1 MEDELWQLLYPL
13 IVREDKRRSRKKKVV
28 FTDAWILMVF
38 FWAVL
43 HDRPIS
49 WACRAKSWPEEERWR
64 SLPSPSAMSRRMRT
78 VSLLNLLMQLL
89 LALGEVQA
97 PSLVR
102 IVDAKPLPVGG
113 FSKDADARWGQAV
126 DAKARGYKLFT
137 IWSRQSPV
145 PEQWRL
151 GAMNWP
157 ETAVAATLIPALQ
170 SGGYL
175 LGDSLYD
182 TNPLHELCSRHELQL
197 LAPRKMPGTQLGHQ
211 AHQPARLRAIELLET
226 RPAMPAKAPVGN
238 SRDFG
243 PSLYA
248 GRSAIERQYGQMGNF
263 GGGFAPLPN
272 WVRRPHRVAVWTAA
286 KLVLNGLRICRNQGL
301 TP

>member
-1 MEDELWQLLYPL
+1 MEDELWRVLYPL
-13 IVREDKRRSRKKKVV
+13 IIREGNRRSRKKRVV
-28 FTDAWILMVF
+28 FSDAFILLVF

-49 WACRAKSWPEEERWR
+49 WACRAKSWPEDQRWR

-78 VSLLNLLMQLL
+78 VSLLNLFTQLL
-89 LALGEVQA
+89 LALGEVCD
-97 PSLVR
+97 PSLLR

-113 FSKDADARWGQAV
+113 FSKDADARWGRGV
-126 DAKARGYKLFT
+126 NAKAKGYKLFT
-137 IWSRQSPV
+137 IWGRGNPV

-151 GAMNWP
+151 GSMNGS
-157 ETAVAATLIPALQ
+157 ETAVATDMIPKLR

-182 TNPLHELCSRHELQL
+182 SNPLHELCSRHELQL
-197 LAPRKMPGTQLGHQ
+197 LAPRKKPGTQLGHQ
-211 AHQPARLRAIELLET
+211 AHEPGRLRAIDLLET
-226 RPAMPAKAPVGN
+226 RPHTPAQVDP
-238 SRDFG
+238 SRNFG

-248 GRSAIERQYGQMGNF
+248 GRTAIEREFGQMGNF

-272 WVRRPHRVAVWTAA
+272 WVRRPHRVAAWTAA
-286 KLVLNGLRICRNQGL
+286 KLVINGLRICQNKGL